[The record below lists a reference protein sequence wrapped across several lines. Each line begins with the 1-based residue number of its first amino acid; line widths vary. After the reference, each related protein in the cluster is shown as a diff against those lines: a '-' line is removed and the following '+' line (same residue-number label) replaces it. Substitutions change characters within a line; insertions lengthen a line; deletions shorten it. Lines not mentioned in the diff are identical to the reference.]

1 MDSRRTDLTDSLIA
15 SDLTETWELGM
26 TTTASPDTTPGTSP
40 HTTADAADAETE
52 TCTLEIG
59 GMTCASCV
67 GRIEKALLK
76 LDGVADARVNLATE
90 VASITYAP
98 DVIQLDQLTGAVAK
112 AGYTATPRHQSTT
125 GDTSGDPRSDT
136 GAAESASGDRG
147 DEGGARDREL
157 SRMKRKWQTALATGL
172 GLMGLMYVPLYIDTM
187 DWLMPVIFVVATAVQ
202 WWAGKGLYASAWA
215 AAKHR
220 TTNMTTLVA
229 LGTGVAWSYSTF
241 VTLWPGVAEKWG
253 LPLHVYYETSLII
266 VALVLAGKWME
277 GRAKKATAAAVT
289 ALVGLAP
296 KTARVVRDG
305 VEVDVPVGDVVV
317 GDVVR
322 IRPGEKIPVDG
333 VVVSG
338 TTAVDESM
346 LTGESLPVDK
356 ATGDAVI
363 GATLNTTGSVQIQVT
378 AVGGDTALAQIIR
391 LVEDAQGSKVPMQR
405 LADKVSSVFVPAVI
419 VAAFATFVA
428 WAVFGPSTENLT
440 MAITTTIAVL
450 IIACPCALGLATP
463 TAVMVGTGRAAELGI
478 LISNGEALEQARRL
492 TAVVLDKTGTIT
504 HGKPALTAVT
514 PTDGF
519 TEDQVLALVA
529 AAESGSEHPLAQA
542 ITTHAHTAGLMVP
555 PLDAFEAVPGHGLD
569 ALVDGHRVGIGNRA
583 MMQRA
588 GIGDDPLMTAT
599 ADAAAGRG
607 ETPMFV
613 AIDSAL
619 AAVVTVA
626 DTVKAESAEA
636 IAQLE
641 ALGLEV
647 WMITGDNAATA
658 HAVAGQVG
666 ITHVMADVLPAD
678 KAAAVAR
685 LQEQGHVVAMAG
697 DGINDAG
704 ALAQADLGI
713 AIGTG
718 ADVAIAA
725 SDITLV
731 GGDLRSIVS
740 AIALSRRTVTTMK
753 QGLVWAFLFNILL
766 IPVAAGALYG
776 WNGLLLDPVLA
787 SAAMAMSSV
796 SVLSNALRLR
806 RFRRPETVAEIL
818 HPPVKQRV
826 GQYAY
831 LTTVAVVALA
841 IGGTLTAV
849 SRMDFAERGMNGT
862 LAWVQTTGMPMRPAM
877 STMMTADV
885 PPTEAGEAGLDVQL
899 HVPDTTRPG
908 VPTTVTATVVDAET
922 GDPVTDITRSHEAWM
937 HLIATRADLGT
948 FAHVHPEPTG
958 RPGQLQVEMT
968 FPTPGT
974 YVVNTEVRQRG
985 EMADVHQRQLVT
997 IAGDAPEPVTLAAGP
1012 RTGIV
1017 DGIEVELGG
1026 DAVVG
1031 EPSDLH
1037 FEFTDTTTGKP
1048 VDDLQPFLAAAGHIV
1063 VMRADAQTFAHEHAE
1078 VEDAQG
1084 RPVFATA
1091 GQEFGPELDVHAEF
1105 DTPGVYQLW
1114 GQFRTADGDV
1124 LTVPFTVEAS

>member
-1 MDSRRTDLTDSLIA
+1 
-15 SDLTETWELGM
+15 
-26 TTTASPDTTPGTSP
+26 
-40 HTTADAADAETE
+40 
-52 TCTLEIG
+52 
-59 GMTCASCV
+59 
-67 GRIEKALLK
+67 
-76 LDGVADARVNLATE
+76 
-90 VASITYAP
+90 
-98 DVIQLDQLTGAVAK
+98 
-112 AGYTATPRHQSTT
+112 
-125 GDTSGDPRSDT
+125 
-136 GAAESASGDRG
+136 
-147 DEGGARDREL
+147 
-157 SRMKRKWQTALATGL
+157 MKVKWQTALATGL
-172 GLMGLMYVPLYIDTM
+172 GLMALMYVPLYIDTM

-202 WWAGKGLYASAWA
+202 WWAGKDLYASAWT

-220 TTNMTTLVA
+220 STNMSTLVA
-229 LGTGVAWSYSTF
+229 MGTGVAWTYSTF

-253 LPLHVYYETSLII
+253 FPLHVYYETSLII

-277 GRAKKATAAAVT
+277 GRAKKRTAAAVT

-305 VEVDVPVGDVVV
+305 AEVDIPVEDVVV

-338 TTAVDESM
+338 TTSVDESM

-356 ATGDAVI
+356 AAGDAVI
-363 GATLNTTGSVQIQVT
+363 GATLNTTGSVHIEVT
-378 AVGGDTALAQIIR
+378 AVGDDTALAQIIR

-419 VAAFATFVA
+419 LTAFATFVL

-504 HGKPALTAVT
+504 EGKPALTAIT
-514 PTDGF
+514 TTDGF
-519 TEDQVLALVA
+519 TDNDVLALVA
-529 AAESGSEHPLAQA
+529 AAESGSEHPIAQA
-542 ITTHAHTAGLMVP
+542 ITNHARTAGLTLP
-555 PLDAFEAVPGHGLD
+555 TLDAFEAVPGHGLD
-569 ALVDGHRVGIGNRA
+569 AHVAGHRVRVGNRA
-583 MMQRA
+583 MMQLA
-588 GIGDDPLMTAT
+588 GIDEDPAMTAT

-613 AIDSAL
+613 AIDDRL

-626 DTVKAESAEA
+626 DTVKPESSQA

-658 HAVAGQVG
+658 HAVAAQVG
-666 ITHVMADVLPAD
+666 ITRVMADVLPAD

-685 LQEQGHVVAMAG
+685 LQQEGHVVAMAG

-725 SDITLV
+725 SDITLL

-753 QGLVWAFLFNILL
+753 QGLAWAFAFNLLL
-766 IPVAAGALYG
+766 IPVAAGALYW

-806 RFRRPETVAEIL
+806 RFRRPESVQEIL
-818 HPPVKQRV
+818 HPPVRQRV
-826 GQYAY
+826 SQYAY
-831 LTTVAVVALA
+831 LVAVAAVALV
-841 IGGTLTAV
+841 IGGALTAV

-862 LAWVQTTGMPMRPAM
+862 LAWMQTTGMPMRPAM
-877 STMMTADV
+877 SKMMTADV
-885 PPTEAGEAGLDVQL
+885 PPTEAGEAGLNVQL
-899 HVPDTTRPG
+899 HVPDSTRPG
-908 VPTTVTATVVDAET
+908 IPTTVTATVVDAET
-922 GDPVTDITRSHEAWM
+922 GEAVTDLTRSHEAWM
-937 HLIATRADLGT
+937 HFIATRADLGT

-958 RPGQLQVEMT
+958 RPSELQVELT

-974 YVVNTEVRQRG
+974 YVVNTEFRQQG
-985 EMADVHQRQLVT
+985 EMGDVHQRQLIT
-997 IAGDAPEPVTLAAGP
+997 IAGDAPQPETLAPGP
-1012 RTGIV
+1012 RTVVV
-1017 DGIEVELGG
+1017 DGMQVELDGEA
-1026 DAVVG
+1026 AVG
-1031 EPSDLH
+1031 KPSDLH
-1037 FEFTDTTTGKP
+1037 FTFTNAATGAP
-1048 VDDLQPFLAAAGHIV
+1048 VNDLQPYLAAAGHIV
-1063 VMRADAQTFAHEHAE
+1063 VMKSDAQTFAHEHAE
-1078 VEDAQG
+1078 VEDANG
-1084 RPVFATA
+1084 RPVFALP
-1091 GQEFGPELDVHAEF
+1091 GQTFGPELDVHAEF
-1105 DTPGVYQLW
+1105 DTPGIYRLW
-1114 GQFRTADGDV
+1114 GQFRLASGDV
-1124 LTVPFTVEAS
+1124 ITVPFTVEAS